1 MRCAKCRAQN
11 LDDARFC
18 DECGSALE
26 SPCPACGTRNRPG
39 ARFCRECSAPLGGR
53 ERSPTSYTPQHL
65 ASKILTSRSAVEGE
79 RKQVTVLF
87 ADVKGSLELAEQVDP
102 EEWHGIMERF
112 FAILTQHVHRFE
124 GTINQYTGDGVMALF
139 GAPIAHEDH
148 AQRACFAA
156 LSMRDDL
163 RLYADELR
171 VGRGFN
177 FSVRMGMNSGE
188 VVVGKIG
195 DDLRM
200 DYTAQGHAVG
210 LAARMEQLAQPGTV
224 LLTANTA
231 QLVSGYFA
239 LRDLGESSVKGASEL
254 LHVFELLGV
263 GSLATRFDLS
273 RARGLSRFVGRARE
287 TELLEAALARAVAG
301 EGSIVGIV
309 ANAGSGKSRLCFE
322 FAQRCRS
329 SGIEVL
335 SASAVPEGRTA
346 PFQPVLQILRGLCGV
361 SERDGGEQARQKVA
375 GALLMRDERFREDL
389 PLLFEFLGIQDAAQP
404 RFRAEPELMQRRLF
418 GVIRKLIGT
427 RVQSGPAVL
436 LFEDLQWMDGA
447 SAAALKDLVE
457 AVPTSRTLLIV
468 NFRPEFHAA
477 WMEGEH
483 YQQLALDPLSHEAIG
498 ALLAELL
505 GTDPSLG
512 ALGAQ
517 IQRRAAGNPFFVEEI
532 VQTLVESHALEGS
545 RGAYRAARPVPES
558 VLPPTVQAALAA
570 RIDRLSEL
578 EKDVLQAA
586 AVVGTDF
593 SESLLQ
599 RVAER
604 PEIDVAAGLRAL
616 VAAELVVEIARD
628 HQPGF
633 DFKHPLIQEV
643 AYRSQ
648 LGERRARLHARA
660 ARALEE
666 LEPER
671 LGERAGV
678 LAEHWER
685 AGEVRAAVRW
695 HQRAAAWV
703 SLRDRGE
710 MLRHWE
716 RVRALLDSLPPEPDA
731 VRTKIDAR
739 IQILH
744 NTLFLGRIGPEA
756 QAVFREGMELAESLG
771 DRMLRIWLLGVYA
784 MVRQQLGA
792 LREGLALA
800 QEAVRLADAGSD
812 RMLRLAVRVSAT
824 WALVQC
830 GRLDEALIASD
841 EAERLSGGDPEVGAG
856 MLGFSPWGA
865 ILPLRAAALAFRGR
879 NAEAAEAIERAIEIG
894 EQRGDAEVLAWACQ
908 LGVQLCWI
916 AGDKAKAADYGRR
929 ASEVAEIAGS
939 VGIRGACYIA
949 RAQALLLDGRPRD
962 AMDVLDEARRVT
974 GWFDVEKIGDPMFF
988 FILALSSLGIG
999 NVQQAR
1005 QAAEDAVALAGESPT
1020 LELFARLARAQVH
1033 AAIDPS
1039 ARGPIDADLARAAE
1053 LAASMNARGLALLV
1067 EEASRVTRGTS
1078 RDLH

>member
-18 DECGSALE
+18 DECGSALD

-39 ARFCRECSAPLGGR
+39 ARFCRECSAPLGGP

-210 LAARMEQLAQPGTV
+210 LAARMQQLAQPGTV
-224 LLTANTA
+224 LLTAHTA

-239 LRDLGESSVKGASEL
+239 LRDLGESSVKGASDP

-287 TELLEAALARAVAG
+287 TGALEAALARALGG

-329 SGIEVL
+329 RGIEVL
-335 SASAVPEGRTA
+335 SASAVPQGHAA

-361 SERDGGEQARQKVA
+361 SERDGAEQARQKVA

-404 RFRAEPELMQRRLF
+404 RLRAEPELMQRRLF

-436 LFEDLQWMDGA
+436 VFEDLQWMDGA
-447 SAAALKDLVE
+447 SATALKDLVE
-457 AVPTSRTLLIV
+457 AVPATRTLLLV

-477 WMEGEH
+477 WMEGAH
-483 YQQLALDPLSHEAIG
+483 YRQLALDPLSHEAVG
-498 ALLAELL
+498 ALLSELL
-505 GTDPSLG
+505 GPDPSLG
-512 ALGAQ
+512 ALAAP
-517 IQRRAAGNPFFVEEI
+517 IQRRAGGNPFFVEEI

-558 VLPPTVQAALAA
+558 VLPATVQAALAA

-604 PEIDVAAGLRAL
+604 PEIDVAAALRAL
-616 VAAELVVEIARD
+616 VSAELVVETARD
-628 HQPGF
+628 HEPGF

-648 LGERRARLHARA
+648 LGERRGRLHARA
-660 ARALEE
+660 ARAMEE

-685 AGEVRAAVRW
+685 AGEARAAAQW

-716 RVRALLDSLPPEPDA
+716 RVRALLDSLPPEPDTL
-731 VRTKIDAR
+731 RPRIDAR

-756 QAVFREGMELAESLG
+756 EAVFREGMELTESLG
-771 DRMLRIWLLGVYA
+771 DRILRIWLLGVYA

-800 QEAVRLADAGSD
+800 QEAARLADAGSD
-812 RMLRLAVRVSAT
+812 RVLHLAVRVSVT

-830 GRLDEALIASD
+830 GRLDEALVASD

-865 ILPLRAAALAFRGR
+865 VLPLRAAALAFLGR
-879 NAEAAEAIERAIEIG
+879 TAEATQAIERAIEIG
-894 EQRGDAEVLAWACQ
+894 ERRGDAEVLAWACQ
-908 LGVQLCWI
+908 LGVQVCWI
-916 AGDKAKAADYGRR
+916 AGDIAQAAQYGRR

-949 RAQALLLDGRPRD
+949 RAQALLLDGKRRE
-962 AMDVLDEARRVT
+962 AMEVLDEARRVT

-988 FILALSSLGIG
+988 FILSQASLALG
-999 NVQQAR
+999 NVDQAR
-1005 QAAEDAVALAGESPT
+1005 RAAEDALALAGESPT
-1020 LELFARLARAQVH
+1020 LEVFARLARAQVL
-1033 AAIDPS
+1033 AANDPR

-1067 EEASRVTRGTS
+1067 EEASRATRGMP